1 MANKKQAVKPAL
13 NRSDIMAKTMR
24 LDKLLAHAGIGTRSE
39 VKKYVRDGWVEV
51 DGVKVN
57 SSSLQID
64 PKTQVV
70 LFKGEPVI
78 YREYVYFMM
87 NKPQGVV
94 SATEDRR
101 EQTVIDLLEEEDQVY
116 DVFPVGRLDKDTEG
130 LLLLS
135 NHGGLAHGLLSPK
148 RHVAKTY
155 EAVVDGPVNGKD
167 IEAFKAGVALE
178 DGYVTL
184 PAELEILS
192 SGDRKSEIRLTIYE
206 GKFHQVKRM
215 FESRGRFVVFLKRV
229 SMGPLKLDEALMP
242 GEYRAL
248 TEEEEAALLAHAGL
262 EEA

>member
-1 MANKKQAVKPAL
+1 
-13 NRSDIMAKTMR
+13 MAKTMR
-24 LDKLLAHAGIGTRSE
+24 LDKLLAHVGIGTRSE
-39 VKKYVRDGWVEV
+39 VKKYIRHGWVEV
-51 DGVKVN
+51 DGAKAKSASVHIN
-57 SSSLQID
+57 
-64 PKTQVV
+64 PETQVV
-70 LFKGEPVI
+70 LYKGEPVI
-78 YREYVYFMM
+78 YKAHVYFMM

-101 EQTVIDLLEEEDQVY
+101 EQTVVDLLEEEDQFY

-155 EAVVDGPVNGKD
+155 EATVDGPVNGKD
-167 IEAFKAGVALE
+167 IEAFKAGVVLE
-178 DGYVTL
+178 DGYVTM

-192 SGDRKSEIRLTIYE
+192 AGDHKSETRLTIYE

-215 FESRGRFVVFLKRV
+215 FEARGRIVVFLKRI
-229 SMGPLKLDEALMP
+229 SMGPLKLDPDLMP

-248 TEEEEAALLAHAGL
+248 TDEEVEALLAQAGVGD
-262 EEA
+262 E